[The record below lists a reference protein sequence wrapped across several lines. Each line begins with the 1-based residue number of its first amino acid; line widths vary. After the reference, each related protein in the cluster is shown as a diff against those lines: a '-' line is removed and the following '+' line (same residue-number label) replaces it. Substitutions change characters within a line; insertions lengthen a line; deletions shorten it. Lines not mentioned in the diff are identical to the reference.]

1 MCDMREEEQNT
12 KPEPERVYIPKTR
25 ACLRCRSE
33 FESAWPGERICR
45 RCKSSEDW
53 RQGRLG

>member
-1 MCDMREEEQNT
+1 MREEEQNT
-12 KPEPERVYIPKTR
+12 KPEPERVYIPKMR
-25 ACLRCRSE
+25 SCLRCRSD

>member
-1 MCDMREEEQNT
+1 MREEEQNT
-12 KPEPERVYIPKTR
+12 KPEPERIYIPKTR